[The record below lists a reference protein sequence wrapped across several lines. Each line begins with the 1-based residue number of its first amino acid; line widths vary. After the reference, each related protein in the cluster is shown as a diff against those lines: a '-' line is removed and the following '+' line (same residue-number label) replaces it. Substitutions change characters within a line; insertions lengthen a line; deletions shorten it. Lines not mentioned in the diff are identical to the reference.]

1 MISDIYGVQEA
12 AEYVDFKGDKRER
25 EWEATE
31 RLRHVQWKAYA
42 MSSGAGIVDSVG
54 FPIIDTV

>member
-1 MISDIYGVQEA
+1 M

-31 RLRHVQWKAYA
+31 RLRRVQWKAYA